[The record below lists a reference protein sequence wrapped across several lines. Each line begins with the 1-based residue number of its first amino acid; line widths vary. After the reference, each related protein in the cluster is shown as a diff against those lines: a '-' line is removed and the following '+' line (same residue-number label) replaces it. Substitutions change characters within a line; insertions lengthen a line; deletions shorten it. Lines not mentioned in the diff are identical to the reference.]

1 MSDDRDLKHLL
12 ASPYDSGDEA
22 KASSSARLLRW
33 LAPLLAVVAGAGLA
47 YTLTGSPDVLAE
59 VDTSVPSE
67 STTTIPGS
75 EVEYVRSDS
84 FPSGFTPVTETVA
97 FSPVA
102 MYEVD
107 GRTYVSVG
115 VAVRGGVDPLSESFP
130 SVARWELSSPGGQHD
145 MVGQA
150 VDSASPAFLQVA
162 FDGVVD
168 PVGAVLSAHLLTSE
182 SSSEVMLDDDAP
194 QEQVIDVPFE
204 VDVDGTPIVI
214 GRLNYN
220 DDWGYVSWDSPGGTP
235 ASVEIVI
242 SYLGTEGWSAEN
254 DLPARVITFGSTEVF
269 LGLEG
274 DIDIPQWAFAGQDRM
289 DRHGPF
295 HIDHDLIERVTLEA
309 IVSLAVDEADA
320 IEFPLDHLADF

>member
-33 LAPLLAVVAGAGLA
+33 LAPLLAVVA
-47 YTLTGSPDVLAE
+47 
-59 VDTSVPSE
+59 
-67 STTTIPGS
+67 
-75 EVEYVRSDS
+75 
-84 FPSGFTPVTETVA
+84 PVTETVA

-102 MYEVD
+102 MYEID

-115 VAVRGGVDPLSESFP
+115 VAVRGDVDPLSGPFP

-150 VDSASPAFLQVA
+150 VDGGSPAFLQVA

-204 VDVDGTPIVI
+204 VDVDGAPIVI

-220 DDWGYVSWDSPGGTP
+220 DDRGYVSWDSPGP
-235 ASVEIVI
+235 WSVVR
-242 SYLGTEGWSAEN
+242 GPWSVFRRPSS
-254 DLPARVITFGSTEVF
+254 LRST
-269 LGLEG
+269 
-274 DIDIPQWAFAGQDRM
+274 
-289 DRHGPF
+289 
-295 HIDHDLIERVTLEA
+295 
-309 IVSLAVDEADA
+309 LA
-320 IEFPLDHLADF
+320 P